1 MKNPMR
7 LVRLSWSVAYVTG
20 AAWVV
25 AVVCPISVA
34 SERDDAVVPAEGAA
48 KMSETWSR
56 IVPIKAPTPDEK
68 IGQWRAWV
76 EEGWLVVERRT
87 DDDKVEW
94 KIVLAKVMGDAP
106 PEIIADDFDA
116 IQINYRDGHYF
127 IRDYSTSDA
136 DGQIG
141 CLRCRR
147 QPKSREA
154 SWPGFPVPP
163 YERGAPGSFG
173 GGRDWSL
180 LGAVS
185 EGWYTITAGPNMKGE
200 QPFADCSVR
209 ICHID
214 LGVPA
219 FGGGGGG
226 GGVLRD
232 FYGKWFVEDDGEL
245 LVANRLE
252 ARDLADELESA
263 AKDDPALA
271 GRLAAKKL
279 VGSPAPELS
288 GEVWLNADEPPTWK
302 SLRGKP
308 VLLVLFDLKQASFL
322 PLVPPLLAFQE
333 MYDKQGLAVLGVH
346 AKGPSD
352 DVKKRL
358 ADESITFPV
367 LIDDGKTAKQYGTGF
382 SACVL
387 IDREGKVLSVYKGS
401 LAPPAE
407 IEKLLEE
414 MVDDTRRQEREG
426 SDGANV
432 YD

>member
-1 MKNPMR
+1 MVDGLKSILANEASMKNPMR
-7 LVRLSWSVAYVTG
+7 LLRLSWSVAYVTG

-25 AVVCPISVA
+25 AAVCPISVA
-34 SERDDAVVPAEGAA
+34 SERDDAVAPAEGAA

-56 IVPIKAPTPDEK
+56 IVPIKAATPDKK

-116 IQINYRDGHYF
+116 IQINYRDGRYF

-163 YERGAPGSFG
+163 REREAPGSFG

-180 LGAVS
+180 RGVVS
-185 EGWYTITAGPNMKGE
+185 EGWYTITAGPNMKGK

-271 GRLAAKKL
+271 GRLATNKL
-279 VGSPAPELS
+279 GGSPAPELS
-288 GEVWLNADEPPTWK
+288 SDVWLNADEPPTWK
-302 SLRGKP
+302 SLR
-308 VLLVLFDLKQASFL
+308 
-322 PLVPPLLAFQE
+322 
-333 MYDKQGLAVLGVH
+333 
-346 AKGPSD
+346 

-387 IDREGKVLSVYKGS
+387 IDREGKVLSVYKDS